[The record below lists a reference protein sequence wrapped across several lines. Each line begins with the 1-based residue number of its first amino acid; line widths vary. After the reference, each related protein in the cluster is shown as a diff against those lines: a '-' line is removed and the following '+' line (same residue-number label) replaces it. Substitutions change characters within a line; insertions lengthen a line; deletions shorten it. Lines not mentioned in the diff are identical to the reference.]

1 MLPGG
6 ASPAPVPGE
15 AEIDRGP
22 TARNVVLLRNVRL
35 RGTAEGERRLDALL
49 DTGATY
55 CIVPA
60 SVAFALGFD
69 EGNRLGRRAVN
80 VVGGR
85 LEMDLHE
92 LEYVRAGTAQVYRVS
107 FCVGDLG
114 PAFRFMLLGLSF
126 VEHFTTTLDFDRRR
140 VLFWAREGLAGRDRR
155 IPR

>member
-1 MLPGG
+1 MLHKG

-35 RGTAEGERRLDALL
+35 GTITNERRVDALL

-55 CIVPA
+55 CVVPSSIA
-60 SVAFALGFD
+60 LSLGFN
-69 EGNRLGRRAVN
+69 EGNRLGKQMMN

-85 LEMDLHE
+85 VEMDLHK
-92 LEYVRAGTAQVYRVS
+92 LEYVRTGTAQVYRVS
-107 FCVGDLG
+107 FCVGNLG

-126 VEHFTTTLDFDRRR
+126 VEHFTTTLDFDRKR
-140 VLFWAREGLAGRDRR
+140 VLFRRREDQERR

>member
-1 MLPGG
+1 MLPEG
-6 ASPAPVPGE
+6 ASLAPVPGE
-15 AEIDRGP
+15 AEIDRSP

-35 RGTAEGERRLDALL
+35 GTVEGERRVDALL

-55 CIVPA
+55 CVVPA
-60 SVAFALGFD
+60 SVASALGFD
-69 EGNRLGRRAVN
+69 EGNRLGKQALN

-85 LEMDLHE
+85 VEMDLHK
-92 LEYVRAGTAQVYRVS
+92 LEYVRVGTAQVYRVS

-140 VLFWAREGLAGRDRR
+140 VLFRPREDRR
-155 IPR
+155 